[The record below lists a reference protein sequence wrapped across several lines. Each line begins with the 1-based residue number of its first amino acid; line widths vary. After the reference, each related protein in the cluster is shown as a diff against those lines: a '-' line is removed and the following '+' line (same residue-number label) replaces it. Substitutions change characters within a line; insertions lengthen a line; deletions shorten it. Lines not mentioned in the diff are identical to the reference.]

1 MIKKTVLDLTAGLGG
16 RTYAFQKMGFEI
28 VGVIDNDAENCK
40 VIDTWLYSRNLKYAD
55 LLEVDPNVLPDADI
69 ITAKYMQHAAV
80 ENGLRMYSSKEYI
93 NDAIYNIIKVKN
105 PALFLLEV
113 PVSSFGRGREVLEK
127 YLQRFLYE
135 GYKITYTLY
144 QEGHVSGYPV
154 IGKQGYIVGHRLNTE
169 KEFRFPE
176 ERLFGKEREVVFEN
190 IEEIFPWY
198 RKVGVPTEAWE
209 NGSWYLRFNGKVE
222 KTDTIHMGYMR
233 ENYLVDHIGARRFT
247 HNELAWLKGLD
258 NYNYNMCSNK
268 SRMYNKIAYASNV
281 YVVSAI
287 VEEIRR
293 FVTGEEKKK
302 RVKQEPIEVTKK
314 KRNKK
319 ASSEEVLF
327 PKYRLESI
335 TIDKLKGINNLTLKF
350 DKNLTALMGVNGSG
364 KSTIIHALA
373 CVYAPYKDAENYKF
387 SYFFTPNPHASWKG
401 SRFTVVS
408 FDERNKKTISR
419 SYSKEGTRWANY
431 SNRIKRNVHYLG
443 VSTGLPAIEIE
454 KKTSFINYVSNKE
467 KSKLD
472 EKVINDAAYILNKNY
487 EELMSHTLGR
497 KKYVGVHTKDGIVYS
512 ALSMGAGEQ
521 RVIKILQTVY
531 SAYQYSLILIDEI
544 DLLLHA
550 DAFKKL
556 IERLHK
562 IAKDR
567 NLQIIFTT
575 HALEMND
582 LCEYADIRYIEQQ
595 KERTLV
601 YDSIKPDLIY
611 QLNGEM
617 ERRYTI
623 YVEDEFASA
632 IVRKV
637 AFDMKMLRHIN
648 ILQFG
653 SIENS
658 FVVAVGKVLGG
669 DDINNILIVTDG
681 DKYISEDEKRTRI
694 NSILTGSEI
703 GREKKIQRAQSIISQ
718 FNLPVGLKPEEY
730 IHGKLI
736 RMEDDNEIV
745 RCAKSL
751 RNVDDSHKLITEIGE
766 RLGLGKRIYEH
777 IMEIVPKDSEWEQYI
792 ENVKIW
798 LEGKREEVEVV
809 SMTSLIEN

>member
-1 MIKKTVLDLTAGLGG
+1 MIKKTVLDLNAGLGG

-40 VIDTWLYSRNLKYAD
+40 VIDSWLQSRNLQYVD
-55 LLEVDPNVLPDADI
+55 LLEVDPNVLPNADI

-80 ENGLRMYSSKEYI
+80 ENGLRMYHSKEHI
-93 NDAIYNIIKVKN
+93 NDAIYNVIKAKN
-105 PALFLLEV
+105 PAIFLLEV
-113 PVSSFGRGREVLEK
+113 PVSSFGKGRATLEE
-127 YLQRFLYE
+127 YLQRFLYD
-135 GYKITYTLY
+135 GYKIAYTLY
-144 QEGHVSGYPV
+144 QEGKVSGYPV

-169 KEFRFPE
+169 NEFRFPE
-176 ERLFGKEREVVFEN
+176 ERFFTQEREVVFEN
-190 IEEIFPWY
+190 IEEIFPSY
-198 RKVGVPTEAWE
+198 RKVGVPTETWE

-302 RVKQEPIEVTKK
+302 HVKQEPIEVTKK

-373 CVYAPYKDAENYKF
+373 CVYAPYKGAENYKF

-401 SRFTVVS
+401 SSFTIES
-408 FDERNKKTISR
+408 FDERNKKIISR
-419 SYSKEGTRWANY
+419 KYTKEGTRWANY

-443 VSTGLPAIEIE
+443 VSTGIPAIEIE
-454 KKTSFINYVSNKE
+454 KQTSFINYVSNKE

-556 IERLHK
+556 IERLYE
-562 IAKDR
+562 IAEDR
-567 NLQIIFTT
+567 HLQIVFTT

-611 QLNGEM
+611 QLSGESQ
-617 ERRYTI
+617 RDYTI
-623 YVEDEFASA
+623 YVEDEFAAA
-632 IVRKV
+632 IVTKV
-637 AFDMKMLRHIN
+637 AYDMKMLRYIN
-648 ILQFG
+648 VMQFG
-653 SIENS
+653 SIENA
-658 FVVAVGKVLGG
+658 FVVAAAKVLC
-669 DDINNILIVTDG
+669 DEDINNILIVTDG
-681 DKYISEDEKRTRI
+681 DKYIDEEDKRKQMKA
-694 NSILTGSEI
+694 ILTGTELNHE
-703 GREKKIQRAQSIISQ
+703 EKIEKALSIITQ
-718 FNLPVGLKPEEY
+718 FNLPAHIKPEEY
-730 IHGKLI
+730 MHGILKE
-736 RMEDDNEIV
+736 MENDNEIV
-745 RCAKSL
+745 QCAKSIT
-751 RNVDDSHKLITEIGE
+751 RVSDSHKWITEIGE
-766 RLGLGKRIYEH
+766 RLGLGKQVYGRV
-777 IMEIVPKDSEWEQYI
+777 MELMPRSSQWEDYVENLHKWIEIKQKD
-792 ENVKIW
+792 
-798 LEGKREEVEVV
+798 VEAV
-809 SMTSLIEN
+809 SMTSSTKN

>member
-1 MIKKTVLDLTAGLGG
+1 MIKKTVLDLNAGLGG
-16 RTYAFQKMGFEI
+16 RTYAFQNMGFEI

-40 VIDTWLYSRNLKYAD
+40 VIDSWLQSRNLQYAD

-80 ENGLRMYSSKEYI
+80 ENGLRMYSSKEYV

-144 QEGHVSGYPV
+144 QEGHISGYPV

-176 ERLFGKEREVVFEN
+176 ERLFEQKREVVFEN
-190 IEEIFPWY
+190 IEAIFPWY
-198 RKVGVPTEAWE
+198 RKVGVSTETWE
-209 NGSWYLRFNGKVE
+209 KGSWYLRFNGKVE

-258 NYNYNMCSNK
+258 NYNYNICSNK

-287 VEEIRR
+287 AEKIRR

-335 TIDKLKGINNLTLKF
+335 TIDKLKGISNLTLKF
-350 DKNLTALMGVNGSG
+350 DKKLIALMGVNGSG
-364 KSTIIHALA
+364 KSTILHALA
-373 CVYAPYKDAENYKF
+373 CIYAPYKDGDNYKF
-387 SYFFTPNPHASWKG
+387 SYFFTPNPDASWIG
-401 SRFTVVS
+401 SSFTVVN
-408 FDERNKKTISR
+408 FDEKHKNEVKRRYMKN
-419 SYSKEGTRWANY
+419 GARWANY
-431 SNRIKRNVHYLG
+431 SNRLKRDVHYLG
-443 VSTGLPAIEIE
+443 ISTGIPAIEIE
-454 KKTSFINYVSNKE
+454 KKTSFINYVSNRE

-487 EELMSHTLGR
+487 EELLSHTLGR
-497 KKYVGVHTKDGIVYS
+497 KRYVGVQTKDGVAYS

-531 SAYQYSLILIDEI
+531 SAYQHSLILIDEI

-556 IERLHK
+556 IEKLYQ
-562 IAKDR
+562 IAENR

-582 LCEYADIRYIEQQ
+582 LCEYADIRYIEHQ
-595 KERTLV
+595 KEGTLV

-611 QLNGEM
+611 QLSGETK
-617 ERRYTI
+617 RDYTI
-623 YVEDEFASA
+623 YVEDEFAAA
-632 IVRKV
+632 IVTKV
-637 AFDMKMLRHIN
+637 AYDMKMLRYIN
-648 ILQFG
+648 VMQFG
-653 SIENS
+653 SIENA
-658 FVVAVGKVLGG
+658 FVVAAGKVLCGE
-669 DDINNILIVTDG
+669 DISNTLIVTDG
-681 DKYISEDEKRTRI
+681 DKYINEEDKRRQI
-694 NSILTGSEI
+694 KSILTGTEMDHK
-703 GREKKIQRAQSIISQ
+703 EKIERALSIITQ
-718 FNLPVGLKPEEY
+718 FNLPTNVKPEEY
-730 IHGKLI
+730 MHGMLI
-736 RMEDDNEIV
+736 QMEDDNEIV
-745 RCAKSL
+745 KCAKSIT
-751 RNVDDSHKLITEIGE
+751 RVNNSHKWITEIGE
-766 RLGLGKRIYEH
+766 RLGLGKQIYGRV
-777 IMEIVPKDSEWEQYI
+777 MELMPSSSQWEYYVENLHNWI
-792 ENVKIW
+792 EKKQID
-798 LEGKREEVEVV
+798 VEAV
-809 SMTSLIEN
+809 SMTNSIGD

>member
-1 MIKKTVLDLTAGLGG
+1 MIKITVLDLNAGLGG

-40 VIDTWLYSRNLKYAD
+40 VIDSWLQSRNLQYAD
-55 LLEVDPNVLPDADI
+55 LLEIDPNMLPDADV
-69 ITAKYMQHAAV
+69 ITAKYMQHATV
-80 ENGLRMYSSKEYI
+80 ENGLRMYSSKEYV
-93 NDAIYNIIKVKN
+93 NNAIYNVIKVKN

-113 PVSSFGRGREVLEK
+113 PVSSFGKGRAVLEE
-127 YLQRFLYE
+127 YLQRFLYD

-144 QEGHVSGYPV
+144 QEGHISGYPV
-154 IGKQGYIVGHRLNTE
+154 IGKQGYIIGHRLNTE

-176 ERLFGKEREVVFEN
+176 ESFFEQEREVVFEN

-198 RKVGVPTEAWE
+198 RKVSVPTETWE
-209 NGSWYLRFNGKVE
+209 KGSWYLRFNGKVE

-233 ENYLVDHIGARRFT
+233 ENYLVDYIGARRFT

-281 YVVSAI
+281 YVLSAI
-287 VEEIRR
+287 VDEIRR

-302 RVKQEPIEVTKK
+302 SVEQEPIEVTKK

-335 TIDKLKGINNLTLKF
+335 TIDKLKGISNLTLKF

-373 CVYAPYKDAENYKF
+373 CVYAPYKGAENYKF

-401 SRFTVVS
+401 SSFTVES
-408 FDERNKKTISR
+408 LDERNKKTISR
-419 SYSKEGTRWANY
+419 KYTKDGTRWANY

-443 VSTGLPAIEIE
+443 VSTGIPAIEIE
-454 KKTSFINYVSNKE
+454 KRTSFINYVSNKE

-497 KKYVGVHTKDGIVYS
+497 KKYVGVYTKDGIVYS

-521 RVIKILQTVY
+521 RVIKILQTIY

-556 IERLHK
+556 IERLHE
-562 IAKDR
+562 IAEDR
-567 NLQIIFTT
+567 HLQIIFTT
-575 HALEMND
+575 HALEMSD
-582 LCEYADIRYIEQQ
+582 LCDYADIRYIEQQ
-595 KERTLV
+595 KEGTLV

-611 QLNGEM
+611 QLNGETK
-617 ERRYTI
+617 RDYTI
-623 YVEDEFASA
+623 YVEDEFAAA
-632 IVRKV
+632 IATKV
-637 AFDMKMLRHIN
+637 AYDMKMLRYIN
-648 ILQFG
+648 IIQFG
-653 SIENS
+653 SIENA
-658 FVVAVGKVLGG
+658 FVVAVAKVLCGE
-669 DDINNILIVTDG
+669 DTSNILIVTDG
-681 DKYISEDEKRTRI
+681 DKYIDEEEKKKQVKAR
-694 NSILTGSEI
+694 LTGTESN
-703 GREKKIQRAQSIISQ
+703 RQEKIHKALSLITQ
-718 FNLPVGLKPEEY
+718 FNLPMDIKPEEY
-730 IHGKLI
+730 MHGILKE
-736 RMEDDNEIV
+736 MEDDNEIV
-745 RCAKSL
+745 QCAKSIT
-751 RNVDDSHKLITEIGE
+751 RVSDSHKWITEIGE
-766 RLGLGKRIYEH
+766 RLGLGKQIYGRV
-777 IMEIVPKDSEWEQYI
+777 MELMPRSSQWAHYVENLHDWIEKKQKD
-792 ENVKIW
+792 
-798 LEGKREEVEVV
+798 VEAV
-809 SMTSLIEN
+809 SMTSSMGD

>member
-1 MIKKTVLDLTAGLGG
+1 MIKKTVLDLNAGLGG

-40 VIDTWLYSRNLKYAD
+40 VIGSWLQSGNLQYTN
-55 LLEVDPNVLPDADI
+55 LLEVDPNALPDADI
-69 ITAKYMQHAAV
+69 ITAKYMQFTFV
-80 ENGLRMYSSKEYI
+80 ESGLRMYSSKEHV
-93 NDAIYNIIKVKN
+93 NDAIYNIIKIKN

-135 GYKITYTLY
+135 GYKIAYTLY
-144 QEGHVSGYPV
+144 QEGQVSGYPV
-154 IGKQGYIVGHRLNTE
+154 IGKQGYIVGYRLNTE

-176 ERLFGKEREVVFEN
+176 ERLFEQEREVVFEN
-190 IEEIFPWY
+190 IEAIFSWY
-198 RKVGVPTEAWE
+198 RKVGVPTETWE
-209 NGSWYLRFNGKVE
+209 KGCWYLRFNGKVE
-222 KTDTIHMGYMR
+222 KTDKIHMGYMR
-233 ENYLVDHIGARRFT
+233 ENYLVDYIGARRFT

-258 NYNYNMCSNK
+258 NYNYNICSNK
-268 SRMYNKIAYASNV
+268 GRMYKKIAYASNV

-302 RVKQEPIEVTKK
+302 SVKQESIEGTKK

-335 TIDKLKGINNLTLKF
+335 TIDKLKGISNLTLTF

-364 KSTIIHALA
+364 KSTILHALA
-373 CVYAPYKDAENYKF
+373 CVYAPYKGVENYKF

-401 SRFTVVS
+401 SNFTIAS
-408 FDERNKKTISR
+408 YDERNKKIISR
-419 SYSKEGTRWANY
+419 SYSKDGARWANY

-443 VSTGLPAIEIE
+443 VSTGIPAIELE
-454 KKTSFINYVSNKE
+454 KKTSFINYVSSKE

-531 SAYQYSLILIDEI
+531 NAYQYSLILIDEI

-556 IERLHK
+556 IEKLHE
-562 IAKDR
+562 IAEEKH
-567 NLQIIFTT
+567 LQVVFTT

-582 LCEYADIRYIEQQ
+582 LREYADIRYIEQQ
-595 KERTLV
+595 KEGTLV

-611 QLNGEM
+611 QLSGENQ
-617 ERRYTI
+617 RDYTI
-623 YVEDEFASA
+623 YVEDEFAAA
-632 IVRKV
+632 IVIKV
-637 AFDMKMLRHIN
+637 AYDMKMLRYIN
-648 ILQFG
+648 IIQFG
-653 SIENS
+653 SIENA
-658 FVVAVGKVLGG
+658 FVVAAGKVLCGE
-669 DDINNILIVTDG
+669 DIRNILIVTDG
-681 DKYISEDEKRTRI
+681 DKYIDEEDKRRQI
-694 NSILTGSEI
+694 KSILTGTEMDHD
-703 GREKKIQRAQSIISQ
+703 EKIERALSIITQ
-718 FNLPVGLKPEEY
+718 FNLPTNVKPEEY
-730 IHGKLI
+730 MHEILI
-736 RMEDDNEIV
+736 QMEDDNEIV
-745 RCAKSL
+745 KCAKKIT
-751 RNVDDSHKLITEIGE
+751 RVNNSHKWITEIGE
-766 RLGLGKRIYEH
+766 RLGLGKQIYGRVMELMPRSSQWEH
-777 IMEIVPKDSEWEQYI
+777 YVENLRKWI
-792 ENVKIW
+792 EKKQID
-798 LEGKREEVEVV
+798 VEALRV
-809 SMTSLIEN
+809 TNWIRD